1 MTDWDDLTEKEQL
14 LTLISDCHKDA
25 RGFRPRGI
33 YNDLSVEEL
42 KSVLDDLVVEAN
54 EAYEY
59 QQKLENENYRELH
72 KHFSNLVNM
81 GAKDFRQALD
91 WDMQAED
98 CVHDE
103 GFQDFGFYCYK
114 KGIAYSKERVI
125 KRLAS

>member
-33 YNDLSVEEL
+33 YHDLSVEEL
-42 KSVLDDLVVEAN
+42 KSVHDDLVVEAN

-59 QQKLENENYRELH
+59 QQKLESENYRDLH
-72 KHFSNLVNM
+72 THFANLVNM
-81 GAKDFRQALD
+81 GAKDFKQALQ
-91 WDMQAED
+91 WDMDAED
-98 CVHDE
+98 VTGDY
-103 GFQDFGFYCYK
+103 GFYCYK

-125 KRLAS
+125 QRLAS